1 MKKIIALLACLAMLL
16 SMAAC
21 SGANTDTDTTTTAP
35 TTEAPTTEAPVE
47 DTTEAP
53 TEDTTEAP
61 VEDTTEAP
69 AAEGTVGEI
78 LLADFKANPNGTAQ
92 EIADRLVTN
101 PILPFMPVTMPME
114 PGFLMGFDAD
124 ITGFEECV
132 TFAPMISTLPFVG
145 YIFTL
150 AEGADV
156 EAFKT
161 TLSDNA
167 NLRWNICTAAE
178 EMVVENEGN
187 TVFFLM
193 CPTSFEQPEGGE
205 DVGGMD
211 LPVGEDLPIDELPAA
226 DGEGIVL
233 G

>member
-21 SGANTDTDTTTTAP
+21 AGSETPNTTTEP
-35 TTEAPTTEAPVE
+35 TTEATDPTTEATEP
-47 DTTEAP
+47 TTEATEP
-53 TEDTTEAP
+53 TT
-61 VEDTTEAP
+61 
-69 AAEGTVGEI
+69 EGTVGET
-78 LLADFKANPNGTAQ
+78 LLAAFKANPNGTAQ
-92 EIADRLVTN
+92 EIADGLIQN
-101 PILPFMPVTMPME
+101 PIIQFMPATMPME
-114 PGFLMGFDAD
+114 AGYLSGFGEVE

-132 TFAPMISTLPFVG
+132 MFGPMIGTIPFIG

-150 AEGADV
+150 AEGSDV

-161 TLSDNA
+161 LLKDNA

-178 EMVVENEGN
+178 ELVVESEGN

-193 CPTSFEQPEGGE
+193 CPTTFEQPEAEGG

-211 LPVGEDLPIDELPAA
+211 LLPEEGD
-226 DGEGIVL
+226 GIVL

>member
-35 TTEAPTTEAPVE
+35 TTEAPVE

-53 TEDTTEAP
+53 TENTTEAP

-69 AAEGTVGEI
+69 AAEGTDGEI

-193 CPTSFEQPEGGE
+193 CPTTFEQPEGEGG

-211 LPVGEDLPIDELPAA
+211 MPIGEGD
-226 DGEGIVL
+226 GIVL

>member
-1 MKKIIALLACLAMLL
+1 MKKIIALLACLTMLL

-21 SGANTDTDTTTTAP
+21 AGTETPDTTEGTTTAP
-35 TTEAPTTEAPVE
+35 TTQATEATTEA
-47 DTTEAP
+47 TEEV
-53 TEDTTEAP
+53 TEDTTEA
-61 VEDTTEAP
+61 TEEVTEG
-69 AAEGTVGEI
+69 AATEGTVGQN
-78 LLADFKANPNGTAQ
+78 LLAAFKANPNGTAE
-92 EIADRLVTN
+92 EIANNLMSD
-101 PILPFMPVTMPME
+101 PSIPFGPVVMAME

-124 ITGFEECV
+124 ITGFESCA
-132 TFAPMISTLPFVG
+132 TFAPMISTIPFVG

-178 EMVVENEGN
+178 EMVIDNVGN

-193 CPTSFEQPEGGE
+193 CPASFEQPETEGE
-205 DVGGMD
+205 E
-211 LPVGEDLPIDELPAA
+211 LPMEDLPIDELPAA
-226 DGEGIVL
+226 DGEGIIL

>member
-1 MKKIIALLACLAMLL
+1 MKKMIALLACLTMLL

-21 SGANTDTDTTTTAP
+21 AGNEDKTDGTTTAPTTTAP
-35 TTEAPTTEAPVE
+35 TTEANENTD
-47 DTTEAP
+47 DTTEATDDTET
-53 TEDTTEAP
+53 TEDTENTDAP
-61 VEDTTEAP
+61 VAD
-69 AAEGTVGEI
+69 GTVGET
-78 LLADFKANPNGTAQ
+78 LLADFKADPNGTAQ
-92 EIADRLVTN
+92 EIADRIITN
-101 PILPFMPVTMPME
+101 PIIQFMPVTMPME
-114 PGFLMGFDAD
+114 PGFLNGFNEE

-132 TFAPMISTLPFVG
+132 TFAPMIGTIPFVG

-178 EMVVENEGN
+178 EMIVENEGN

-193 CPTSFEQPEGGE
+193 CPTTFEQTEAEGE
-205 DVGGMD
+205 DVGS
-211 LPVGEDLPIDELPAA
+211 DLPIEDTPIEELPAA